1 MYMCSRGIVS
11 TLVVIG
17 AYYTGTKHVFVIP
30 TTIQPRP
37 PLVGERVQD
46 SSVLFN

>member
-1 MYMCSRGIVS
+1 MCSRGIVS

>member
-1 MYMCSRGIVS
+1 MIEIRTRIFSGDRRLLRRY
-11 TLVVIG
+11 
-17 AYYTGTKHVFVIP
+17 KKNVFVIP